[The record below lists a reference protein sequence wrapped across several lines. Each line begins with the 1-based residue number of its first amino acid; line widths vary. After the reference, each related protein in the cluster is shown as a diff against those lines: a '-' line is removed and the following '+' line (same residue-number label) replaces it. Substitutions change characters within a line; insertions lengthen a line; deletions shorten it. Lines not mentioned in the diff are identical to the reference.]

1 MDEQD
6 PGLLTEWV
14 DSVKENLSVMK
25 KHLQQFHA
33 NEHALMTSLSHALQ
47 SSWNALSKLTYNYK
61 AMNDSSDLEL
71 GDEWAQVALDLS
83 WEQLNTGHWK
93 DVGRVWRE
101 AYTTAALMK
110 ALGLVMKGQTQEAL
124 EVTDKGILLGAPILD
139 GALHS
144 LASVLVKT
152 VNLANHTTIVTADH
166 DLTSVSLYPDADPPV
181 EKKPKVV
188 FRSYMPIQPLSIIA
202 AKTVDNNGED
212 SFPDKCKASD
222 VPLIDPSRRISVR
235 HCPSLDEFMEQY
247 MKSRVPVVISG
258 AMDHWPA
265 YAVKK
270 WSLGYLK
277 KVAGPRTVPIEL
289 GSKYTDEE
297 WSQELM
303 TLSEFIDRFV
313 TQHPINGP
321 KGYLAQHQL
330 FDQIPELK
338 DDISIPDYCCLRY
351 TDCVESGKSPA
362 SKDTAISCDSLCTTP
377 TLSNNAP
384 TNTEEIDIKVNAWF
398 GPKGT
403 ISPLHFDPEHN
414 LLSQVVGR
422 KYVRLYSESETQ
434 YLYPHQG
441 ILSNTSQAPY

>member
-1 MDEQD
+1 MCTSLILLHQTPHAHVCRSCQALFYSGKLKKGVVSSLQNCIIYCCKCKTEVVRSNKTVNMDEQD

-139 GALHS
+139 GVLHS

-202 AKTVDNNGED
+202 AKTVDNNGGD

-270 WSLGYLK
+270 W
-277 KVAGPRTVPIEL
+277 
-289 GSKYTDEE
+289 
-297 WSQELM
+297 
-303 TLSEFIDRFV
+303 
-313 TQHPINGP
+313 
-321 KGYLAQHQL
+321 
-330 FDQIPELK
+330 
-338 DDISIPDYCCLRY
+338 RY
-351 TDCVESGKSPA
+351 
-362 SKDTAISCDSLCTTP
+362 
-377 TLSNNAP
+377 NNYYMR
-384 TNTEEIDIKVNAWF
+384 I
-398 GPKGT
+398 
-403 ISPLHFDPEHN
+403 
-414 LLSQVVGR
+414 
-422 KYVRLYSESETQ
+422 
-434 YLYPHQG
+434 
-441 ILSNTSQAPY
+441 